1 MSEFAML
8 VGGIAIVTALAAL
21 WLASESSRRAG
32 QSNQAMIDLHLKK
45 SHEMFAAYDRK
56 LVDLAKRQDLLIEEI
71 KRLKGE
77 VENKIHAM
85 DVTIRSV
92 VQDPATK
99 AAAAAGQPK
108 AKPRPG
114 VPPTTRAVQ

>member
-8 VGGIAIVTALAAL
+8 LGAIAMVTALAAL

-32 QSNQAMIDLHLKK
+32 QSNQALMDLHLKK
-45 SHEMFAAYDRK
+45 SHEMLAAYDRK
-56 LVDLAKRQDLLIEEI
+56 LSDLTKRQDVLIEEL
-71 KRLKGE
+71 KRLKGD

-85 DVTIRSV
+85 DVTIRSM
-92 VQDPATK
+92 VQDPAAK
-99 AAAAAGQPK
+99 AQASGQPK

-114 VPPTTRAVQ
+114 MPPASRSVQ